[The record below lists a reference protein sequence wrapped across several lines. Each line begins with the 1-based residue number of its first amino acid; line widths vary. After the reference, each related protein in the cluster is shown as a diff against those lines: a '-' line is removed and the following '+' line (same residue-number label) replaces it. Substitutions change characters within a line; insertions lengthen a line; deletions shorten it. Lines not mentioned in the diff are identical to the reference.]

1 MTLETFCMQILN
13 GLTIGSIFIL
23 LSSGLTIV
31 FGLQGIT
38 NCAHGVFYMLGAYLA
53 IKVVMPLAGN
63 YWLALVIAFLF
74 NFGLGCLM
82 EYTGIRFL
90 VQGKREGTHVLV
102 LTLGLAI
109 LIRELVKIIWGA
121 VPQLAEAPAALQGTV
136 TVGPVTY
143 PVYWLFVILFT
154 AAIMGALG
162 FLFMRTGLGILVQSI
177 TLNSEVSQALGTNA
191 PRINTAV
198 FGLGTGIAGI
208 AGVLSGPIL
217 GVEPNM
223 VFDLLIVL
231 FVVIIFGGLG
241 SLLGVVV
248 SGIIVGMIISFG
260 TALMTGMIAKILA
273 FVVMI
278 AVLLVRPL
286 GLFGKTGILD

>member
-1 MTLETFCMQILN
+1 MQILN

-31 FGLQGIT
+31 FGLQGVV
-38 NCAHGVFYMLGAYLA
+38 NCAHGAFYMIGAYLA
-53 IKVVMPLAGN
+53 VKLMPVLHN
-63 YWLALVIAFLF
+63 YWLILGIAFCCT
-74 NFGLGCLM
+74 FGLGWLM
-82 EYTGIRFL
+82 ERLGIRFL
-90 VQGKREGTHVLV
+90 VRSKREGTHVLV

-109 LIRELVKIIWGA
+109 LLRELVKIGWGA
-121 VPQLAEAPAALQGTV
+121 VPQLAEAPAILQGILAW
-136 TVGPVTY
+136 GPITY
-143 PVYWLFVILFT
+143 PKYWLFVMGFT
-154 AAIMGALG
+154 AAIMGILA
-162 FLFMRTGLGILVQSI
+162 FFFQRTGLGTLVQSI
-177 TLNSEVSQALGTNA
+177 TMNNEVSQSLGTNA
-191 PRINTAV
+191 PKINTLV

-223 VFDLLIVL
+223 TFDLLIIL

-241 SLLGVVV
+241 SLLGVVI
-248 SGIIVGMIISFG
+248 SGLIVGLVISFG
-260 TALMTGMIAKILA
+260 TALITGMVAKILV

-278 AVLLVRPL
+278 AILLVRPL

>member
-1 MTLETFCMQILN
+1 MQILN

-31 FGLQGIT
+31 FGLQGVV
-38 NCAHGVFYMLGAYLA
+38 NCAHGAFYMIGAYLGV
-53 IKVVMPLAGN
+53 KLMPVLQN
-63 YWLALVIAFLF
+63 YWLILAIAFCCT
-74 NFGLGCLM
+74 FGLGWLM
-82 EYTGIRFL
+82 ERLGIRFL
-90 VQGKREGTHVLV
+90 VRSKREGTHVLV

-109 LIRELVKIIWGA
+109 LLRELVKIAWGA
-121 VPQLAEAPAALQGTV
+121 VPQLAESPAVLKGILAW
-136 TVGPVTY
+136 GPITY
-143 PVYWLFVILFT
+143 PKYWLFVMGFT
-154 AAIMGALG
+154 AAIMGILA
-162 FLFMRTGLGILVQSI
+162 FFFQRTGLGTLVQSI
-177 TLNSEVSQALGTNA
+177 TMNNEISQSLGTNA
-191 PRINTAV
+191 PKINTLV

-223 VFDLLIVL
+223 TFDLLIIL

-241 SLLGVVV
+241 SLLGVVI
-248 SGIIVGMIISFG
+248 SGLIVGLVISFG
-260 TALMTGMIAKILA
+260 TALITGMVAKILV

-278 AVLLVRPL
+278 AILLVRPL

>member
-1 MTLETFCMQILN
+1 MTSETFLMQILN

-31 FGLQGIT
+31 FGLQGVV
-38 NCAHGVFYMLGAYLA
+38 NCAHGAFYMIGAYLA
-53 IKVVMPLAGN
+53 VKLMPLLHN
-63 YWLALVIAFLF
+63 YWLILAIAFCF
-74 NFGLGCLM
+74 TFGLGWLM
-82 EYTGIRFL
+82 ERLGIRFL
-90 VQGKREGTHVLV
+90 VRSKREGTHILV

-109 LIRELVKIIWGA
+109 LLRELVKIGWGA
-121 VPQLAEAPAALQGTV
+121 VPQLAEAPAILKGILAW
-136 TVGPVTY
+136 GPITY
-143 PVYWLFVILFT
+143 PKYWLFVMGFT
-154 AAIMGALG
+154 AAIMGTLA
-162 FLFMRTGLGILVQSI
+162 FFFQRTGLGTLVQSI
-177 TLNSEVSQALGTNA
+177 TMNNEVSQSLGTNA
-191 PRINTAV
+191 PKINTLV

-223 VFDLLIVL
+223 TFDLLIVL

-241 SLLGVVV
+241 SLLGVVI
-248 SGIIVGMIISFG
+248 SGLIVGLVISFG
-260 TALMTGMIAKILA
+260 TALITGMVAKILV

-278 AVLLVRPL
+278 AILLVRPL

>member
-1 MTLETFCMQILN
+1 MTSTTFIMQILN

-31 FGLQGIT
+31 FGLQGIV

-53 IKVVMPLAGN
+53 ITLVPILN
-63 YWLALVIAFLF
+63 SFWLALILASAF

-90 VQGKREGTHVLV
+90 VQAKREGTHVLV
-102 LTLGLAI
+102 MTLGLAI
-109 LIRELVKIIWGA
+109 LFRELVKIIWGA
-121 VPQLAEAPAALQGTV
+121 VPQQAEVPAALQGTL
-136 TVGPVTY
+136 TWGAITY
-143 PVYWLFVILFT
+143 PQYWLFVILFT
-154 AAIMGALG
+154 GAIMAGLAL
-162 FLFMRTGLGILVQSI
+162 FFRRTGLGILVQSI
-177 TLNSEVSQALGTNA
+177 AMNSEVSQALGTNA
-191 PRINTAV
+191 PRINTFI

-223 VFDLLIVL
+223 AFDLLIVL

-248 SGIIVGMIISFG
+248 SGMIVGMVISFG
-260 TALMTGMIAKILA
+260 TALLTGMIAKILV

-278 AVLLVRPL
+278 AILLVRPL

>member
-1 MTLETFCMQILN
+1 MGFEAFFTQILN
-13 GLTIGSIFIL
+13 GLTIGAIFIL

-53 IKVVMPLAGN
+53 VKVVMPLMGN
-63 YWLALVIAFLF
+63 YWLALTIGFLF
-74 NFGLGCLM
+74 NFVLGCLM

-90 VQGKREGTHVLV
+90 VQSKREGTHVLV

-109 LIRELVKIIWGA
+109 LIRELVKITWGA
-121 VPQLAEAPAALQGTV
+121 VPQLAEAPASLQGTLSWG
-136 TVGPVTY
+136 TITY
-143 PVYWLFVILFT
+143 PVYWLFVIGFT
-154 AAIMGALG
+154 AAIMAGLG
-162 FLFMRTGLGILVQSI
+162 LLFLRTSLGILVQSI
-177 TLNSEVSQALGTNA
+177 TMNSEITQALGTNA
-191 PRINTAV
+191 PRINTVV
-198 FGLGTGIAGI
+198 FGLGTGIAGV

-223 VFDLLIVL
+223 TFDLLIVL

-241 SLLGVVV
+241 SLKGVVV

-278 AVLLVRPL
+278 AILLFRPL